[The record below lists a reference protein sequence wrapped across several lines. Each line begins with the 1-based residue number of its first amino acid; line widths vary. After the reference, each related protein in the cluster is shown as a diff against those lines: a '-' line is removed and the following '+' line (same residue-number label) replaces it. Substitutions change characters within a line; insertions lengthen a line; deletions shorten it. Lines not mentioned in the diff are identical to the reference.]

1 MVRLKGGEGG
11 KVMRLEG
18 GEGRRMVRPQGG
30 EGGRVVRLQGGEF
43 LVLFKGGE
51 CRVTPRFHTFVSDV
65 NHSNEKAGWIQDF
78 LV

>member
-11 KVMRLEG
+11 NVMRLEG
-18 GEGRRMVRPQGG
+18 GEGR
-30 EGGRVVRLQGGEF
+30 RVVRLQGGEF

-51 CRVTPRFHTFVSDV
+51 CRVTPRFHTFISDV